1 MVPRR
6 GTGIV
11 RTRGGEGSGRR
22 SGGGG
27 GDGGGGIARER
38 KSLLSP
44 TERTRDKPKRGREG
58 KREGERKR
66 ENWTTMTVAA
76 AAVRRRVGQHR
87 ADTEKKRATTSLR
100 VSWRAWMAFTRKPT
114 TPPPSTPL
122 FPRRHS
128 SNPFEIDRSAV
139 DRSIVRSLGSGI
151 SPIGGDAP
159 SRMAN
164 ASGPVRTNA
173 RGSEAFTLLS
183 IVYSKN
189 YQLSAFASPLCC

>member
-44 TERTRDKPKRGREG
+44 TERARDKPKREREGGGGGGRGGGRGRER
-58 KREGERKR
+58 KGERKR

-76 AAVRRRVGQHR
+76 AAVVRRRVGQHR
-87 ADTEKKRATTSLR
+87 ADTEKKRATTSRLLTGLNGIYPKTDHATAIDAT
-100 VSWRAWMAFTRKPT
+100 VSSPRIPRI
-114 TPPPSTPL
+114 PSRSIDRP
-122 FPRRHS
+122 S
-128 SNPFEIDRSAV
+128 IDRSSVLVGNFA
-139 DRSIVRSLGSGI
+139 DRWRCALADDSRSSSGS
-151 SPIGGDAP
+151 
-159 SRMAN
+159 
-164 ASGPVRTNA
+164 VRTNA
-173 RGSEAFTLLS
+173 RGSGGGLLFYRSFT
-183 IVYSKN
+183 
-189 YQLSAFASPLCC
+189 